1 MDMSKVKT
9 LMIAVLLLSF
19 TAAVITHPQE
29 SFDASKSGLAMWW
42 EVVFPSL
49 LPFFIL
55 SELLIGFG
63 VVRFVGLLLE
73 PFMRPVFRVP
83 GVGGFVLAMGM
94 ASGNP
99 AGAKLTSRLRQER
112 QISGSKQSGSLHSP
126 THLTRCLFSEPL
138 RSAFS
143 IILLLALC
151 LRRPIIWAISQLD

>member
-1 MDMSKVKT
+1 
-9 LMIAVLLLSF
+9 MIAVLLLSF

-112 QISGSKQSGSLHSP
+112 QISRSKQSGSLRSP
-126 THLTRCLFSEPL
+126 THLTRCLF
-138 RSAFS
+138 RSRCGRLFHNPS
-143 IILLLALC
+143 LGVVLAAA
-151 LRRPIIWAISQLD
+151 IIWAISQSG